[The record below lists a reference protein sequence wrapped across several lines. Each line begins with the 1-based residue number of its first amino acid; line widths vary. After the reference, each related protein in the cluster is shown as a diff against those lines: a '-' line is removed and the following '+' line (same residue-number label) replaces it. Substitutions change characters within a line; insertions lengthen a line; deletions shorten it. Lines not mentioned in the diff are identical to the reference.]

1 MATSTRTL
9 DVGMPN
15 LVPDSN
21 FDTTVSAADAAGAD
35 KGGSA
40 ASDAELRRIALPS
53 FRRAAERQTPLLQAW
68 ERALDRPAVMAL
80 SRTLEHAQSDLLEH
94 QAGLRFPLIPRM
106 VCVRTYSVKV
116 TGLPDLRR
124 WDRSSCLTHKQ

>member
-9 DVGMPN
+9 DVAMPN

-21 FDTTVSAADAAGAD
+21 SDTTISAADAAGAD

-53 FRRAAERQTPLLQAW
+53 FRRAAERQTPLLLAW
-68 ERALDRPAVMAL
+68 ERDLDLPAVMAL
-80 SRTLEHAQSDLLEH
+80 SGRLEHARPDLLEH
-94 QAGLRFPLIPRM
+94 QAGLPFLLIPRI

-116 TGLPDLRR
+116 NGFTRFTALGPL
-124 WDRSSCLTHKQ
+124 

>member
-53 FRRAAERQTPLLQAW
+53 FRRAAERQTPLLLAW
-68 ERALDRPAVMAL
+68 ERDLDRPAVMAL
-80 SRTLEHAQSDLLEH
+80 SRTLEQPDRLEH
-94 QAGLRFPLIPRM
+94 QAGLRFLLIPRI
-106 VCVRTYSVKV
+106 VCVPTYSVKV
-116 TGLPDLRR
+116 NGFTRFAALGAL
-124 WDRSSCLTHKQ
+124 